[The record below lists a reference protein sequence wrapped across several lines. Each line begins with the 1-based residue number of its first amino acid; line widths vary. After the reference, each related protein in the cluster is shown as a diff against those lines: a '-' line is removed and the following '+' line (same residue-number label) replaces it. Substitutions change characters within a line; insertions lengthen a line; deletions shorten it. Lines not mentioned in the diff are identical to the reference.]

1 MVPTISYWWAHGHL
15 AIVMFV
21 RGWILPVWLQ
31 SPFNDTK
38 ITFLV
43 HHDVVYASQND
54 KTNGQIHQ
62 VPQTSRRH
70 QHVTRITSLSR
81 IPCTS
86 RNNFQREFSSKQ
98 GLYAFKVS
106 LKIFFTLRKSQQV
119 YNVYDKEPWHISDAH
134 LVDHTHKWTNGS
146 KASETNKHWPV
157 SIGPHSSKNSERGPF
172 SLI

>member
-1 MVPTISYWWAHGHL
+1 MMLCMLRKTTRQTGKH
-15 AIVMFV
+15 
-21 RGWILPVWLQ
+21 
-31 SPFNDTK
+31 TK
-38 ITFLV
+38 YLKRFFLC
-43 HHDVVYASQND
+43 ASATGN
-54 KTNGQIHQ
+54 
-62 VPQTSRRH
+62 VTSRRH
-70 QHVTRITSLSR
+70 QHVTRTITLSR

-146 KASETNKHWPV
+146 KASKTNKQLACKYRASLLQKLGERAV
-157 SIGPHSSKNSERGPF
+157 SPYLAGRGWCAQANKQSNMKERL
-172 SLI
+172 SLGR